1 MTPRMSGAARRIKA
15 VLDARPV
22 DDDRN
27 RETGDIILTVPNPAG
42 RGWLHLTGS
51 DLRDLLAENA
61 RLRQQNGELFTENL
75 ELQYGPTMS
84 AEEWEA
90 DGEG

>member
-1 MTPRMSGAARRIKA
+1 MASRMSGVARHIKA

-22 DDDRN
+22 DDDRS

-51 DLRDLLAENA
+51 DLRDLLAENE
-61 RLRQQNGELFTENL
+61 RLCMQNDELFTENHDMR
-75 ELQYGPTMS
+75 YGPTVS
-84 AEEWEA
+84 AE
-90 DGEG
+90 D

>member
-1 MTPRMSGAARRIKA
+1 MATTMTGPARRVQA

-27 RETGDIILTVPNPAG
+27 RETGDIILTVPDPAG

-51 DLRDLLAENA
+51 DLRDLLAENE
-61 RLRQQNGELFTENL
+61 RLRMQNDELFTENH
-75 ELQYGPTMS
+75 EMQYGPTVS
-84 AEEWEA
+84 DEEL
-90 DGEG
+90 